1 MKKTVL
7 LAVFALFATANP
19 ASAATSENRSA
30 VAYSDLNLASAAG
43 RATLD
48 HRIDKAVRAVCRNG
62 PTRSIRAAQQARDC
76 MAEVKSRIAPMR
88 ERMIAEATKT
98 QPSNTLARV
107 KH

>member
-7 LAVFALFATANP
+7 LALFAFSATANP
-19 ASAATSENRSA
+19 ASAALSENRRA
-30 VAYSDLNLASAAG
+30 VTYSDLNLASAAG

-76 MAEVKSRIAPMR
+76 MAEVKSRIEPMR
-88 ERMIAEATKT
+88 KRLIAEAMKT
-98 QPSNTLARV
+98 HPSNTLAQLKR
-107 KH
+107 